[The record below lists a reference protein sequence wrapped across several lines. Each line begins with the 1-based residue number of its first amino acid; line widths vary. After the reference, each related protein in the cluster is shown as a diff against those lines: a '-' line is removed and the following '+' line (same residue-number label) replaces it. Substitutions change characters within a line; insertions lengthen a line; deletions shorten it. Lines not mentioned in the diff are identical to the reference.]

1 MSPKAPAGPT
11 PEPAPGSEPAAPA
24 APSASTAP
32 APAPAPTSAPTAP
45 PASAPTAP
53 AAPAAPPA
61 PADPAAR
68 RRLLLILGI
77 AGGAVI
83 LVIVAIIVV
92 VSLIASS
99 RSPKAA
105 VSAYLDQLVA
115 GRVDQALLRVDGAS
129 DSPFLSDAVYSKAD
143 NRVTRY
149 EVTDSRESGS
159 TAQVTVDI
167 TTRSGGWTDVLQLV
181 QVDGEWRI
189 DGRTLPTVDLT
200 WMAPDGFGLAVN
212 GVELDADTIS
222 GQHTFAVLPGAY
234 DITQSARSDAFE
246 LVPQTLDIPSFVQSG
261 APEQLDVPVTLTDDG
276 EAAANRAL
284 RSFLDNCARQNTPK
298 PKGHC
303 GFAVNTGGKKYTTN
317 KWTITSR
324 PTADFAAF
332 DGTGWEVITTKPGII
347 KYKGTNSSYIGTA
360 TIKGYEYVGYITFD
374 GKVATFTSEYE
385 E

>member
-11 PEPAPGSEPAAPA
+11 PESAPEPAPEAAATPSTPPPAAP
-24 APSASTAP
+24 P
-32 APAPAPTSAPTAP
+32 AP
-45 PASAPTAP
+45 PASAPPTAPPTAPP
-53 AAPAAPPA
+53 AAPAA

-77 AGGAVI
+77 AGGALV

-115 GRVDQALLRVDGAS
+115 GRVDEALLRVDGAAE
-129 DSPFLSDAVYSKAD
+129 SPFLTNAVYAKAD

-167 TTRSGGWTDVLQLV
+167 TTRNGGWTDVLQLV
-181 QVDGEWRI
+181 QVGGEWRI
-189 DGRTLPTVDLT
+189 DGRTLPTVDMT
-200 WMAPDGFGLAVN
+200 WLAPDGFGLAVN
-212 GVELDADTIS
+212 GVELDADTIT
-222 GQHTFAVLPGAY
+222 GQHAFAVLPGAY

-261 APEQLDVPVTLTDDG
+261 APEQLDMPVTLTDDG

-284 RSFLDNCARQNTPK
+284 RSFLDNCARQNSPK

-317 KWTITSR
+317 KWTVTSR

-347 KYKGTNSSYIGTA
+347 KYKGTNSQYIGTA

-374 GKVATFTSEYE
+374 GKVAAFTSEYE
-385 E
+385 D

>member
-1 MSPKAPAGPT
+1 AGPT
-11 PEPAPGSEPAAPA
+11 PEPAPETTPAAASAARTPPAPA
-24 APSASTAP
+24 ASAPP
-32 APAPAPTSAPTAP
+32 APA
-45 PASAPTAP
+45 AS
-53 AAPAAPPA
+53 APAAPPAPAA

-77 AGGAVI
+77 AGGALV
-83 LVIVAIIVV
+83 LVIVAIIVI

-105 VSAYLDQLVA
+105 VSAYLDELVA
-115 GRVDQALLRVDGAS
+115 GRVGQALLRVDGAAE
-129 DSPFLSDAVYSKAD
+129 SPVLSDAVDTKAD

-181 QVDGEWRI
+181 QVGGEWRI

-212 GVELDADTIS
+212 GVELDAEAIT

-234 DITQSARSDAFE
+234 DITQSVRSDAFE

-284 RSFLDNCARQNTPK
+284 RSFLDNCARQNSPK

-317 KWTITSR
+317 KWTVTSR
-324 PTADFAAF
+324 PTADFAPF

-347 KYKGTNSSYIGTA
+347 KYKGTNSQYIGTA
-360 TIKGYEYVGYITFD
+360 TIKGYEYVGYITID

-385 E
+385 D